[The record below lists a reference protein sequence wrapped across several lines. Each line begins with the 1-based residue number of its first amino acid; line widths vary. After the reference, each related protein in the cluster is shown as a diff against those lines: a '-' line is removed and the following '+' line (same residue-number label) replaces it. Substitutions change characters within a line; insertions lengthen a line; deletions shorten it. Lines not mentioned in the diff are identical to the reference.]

1 MKHITLLLLLSIA
14 FTTVCAQKNLNVENL
29 YQQTSEINNLMVPYQ
44 ADYGIL
50 NRFYNI
56 KSSPESISRM
66 QRLMQ
71 SYLDQM
77 ESVNFNDLST
87 GSRVDYLLFRKKLEK
102 NLKSFED
109 QLAEINKAKTWL
121 PFAPIVYEI
130 NQERRRGKSLDA
142 QKTAAKIDS
151 LSTLLTASITNL
163 SKQNSMDSRIAK
175 PIIEVVNDLQK
186 AMQDIYDFYHGYD
199 PIFTW
204 WVEQP
209 YHLADS
215 LFKNYVDSLNQK
227 SKVISSQQRDSSGI
241 VGNPIGREEIILQ
254 LENEMIPYTPEELIE
269 IADIEFAWCDEQMLK
284 ASQELGFGKD
294 WHAALEKVKNSYVS
308 PGKQPELILRLYTES
323 IDFLKENEL
332 ITIPPLA
339 EESWRMMMMSPER
352 QLVNPFFLGGETI
365 IISYPTNTMSHKDK
379 LMSMRGNNPHFSRS
393 TVHHELIAGHGLQF
407 FMNNRHKAY
416 RNFYTP
422 FWIEGWALYW
432 ERLLWDLNFPESP
445 EDRIGM
451 LFWRMHR
458 CARIIFSLKYHLG
471 EWSPQQCIDFLVE
484 RVGHERANAEG
495 EVRRSFEGGYS
506 PLYQLA
512 YMIGGLQ
519 FEALKEEL
527 VDSGKMTYREYH
539 DAVLHENAMPVEM
552 LRAILLNEPPK
563 KNFKT
568 KWRFYE
574 LP

>member
-1 MKHITLLLLLSIA
+1 MKHITLLLLLSLLSLP
-14 FTTVCAQKNLNVENL
+14 VSAQNINAENL
-29 YQQTSEINNLMVPYQ
+29 YHQTSEINNLMVPYQ
-44 ADYGIL
+44 SDYGIL
-50 NRFYNI
+50 SRFYNI
-56 KSSPESISRM
+56 NTSPERINRLQS
-66 QRLMQ
+66 LMQ
-71 SYLDQM
+71 DYLDQL
-77 ESVNFNDLST
+77 ERINFNELTT
-87 GSRVDYLLFRKKLEK
+87 GSSVDYLLFRKKLAE
-102 NLKSFED
+102 NLNALND
-109 QLAEINKAKTWL
+109 QLTEINNAKNWVA
-121 PFAPIVYEI
+121 FASIVYDI
-130 NQERRRGKSLDA
+130 NQERRRGKSLNA
-142 QKTAAKIDS
+142 QETAAKVDS
-151 LSTLLTASITNL
+151 LSTLLQTSIANL
-163 SKQNSMDSRIAK
+163 SKKDSLDSRLAK
-175 PIIEVVNDLQK
+175 PAIEVVNDLQK

-199 PIFTW
+199 PMFSW

-215 LFKNYVDSLNQK
+215 LFSTYIDSLNKK

-241 VGNPIGREEIILQ
+241 VGNPIGREEIIRQ

-269 IADIEFAWCDEQMLK
+269 IANIEFAWCDEQMLQ
-284 ASQELGFGKD
+284 ASEELGFGND
-294 WHAALEKVKNSYVS
+294 WHAALEKVKNSYVP
-308 PGKQPELILRLYTES
+308 PGKQPELILRLYNES
-323 IDFLKENEL
+323 VDFLKENEL

-352 QLVNPFFLGGETI
+352 QLINPFFLGGETI

-416 RNFYTP
+416 RSFYTP

-432 ERLLWDLNFPESP
+432 ERLLWDLGFPETP

-527 VDSGKMTYREYH
+527 VDSGKMTFRGYH
-539 DAVLHENAMPVEM
+539 DAVLRENAMPVEM
-552 LRAILLNEPPK
+552 LRAILLNESPK